1 MNLTSEGIWLLTSSS
16 NGLQT
21 NFGRLKRDSNYYKIT
36 ENVCWLKLYVSA
48 NTSKND
54 DRCFVNECLLTLTRT

>member
-21 NFGRLKRDSNYYKIT
+21 NFGRLKRDSSYYKIT
-36 ENVCWLKLYVSA
+36 ENVVLEALKTLI
-48 NTSKND
+48 K
-54 DRCFVNECLLTLTRT
+54 LKKLTIVEEKK